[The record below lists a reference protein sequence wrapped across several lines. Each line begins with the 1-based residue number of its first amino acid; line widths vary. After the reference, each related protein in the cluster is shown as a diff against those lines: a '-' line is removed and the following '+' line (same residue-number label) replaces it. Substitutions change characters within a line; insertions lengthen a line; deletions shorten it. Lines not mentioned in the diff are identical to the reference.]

1 MLDNKGGSP
10 PMHDSKG
17 GMGTETPPR
26 GLDRNPTPPKLP
38 KPPDLPAVG
47 TRLLYI
53 ESEDCEAFF
62 ATVTEHRL
70 STKAAPG
77 QWVVKYCSD
86 GYDGE
91 DDNGWDYGL
100 PLAAAV
106 AAAAKQ
112 QRALFGRLGSL
123 QVPNGAQ
130 SEPWPESARPSRTK
144 GGAVLTQAR
153 PLGQQTGEA
162 PVG

>member
-1 MLDNKGGSP
+1 MQGDQL
-10 PMHDSKG
+10 
-17 GMGTETPPR
+17 TEATAANINSY
-26 GLDRNPTPPKLP
+26 GYWGFCISA

-47 TRLLYI
+47 TRLFYV
-53 ESEDCEAFF
+53 EDADNEAFF
-62 ATVTEHRL
+62 ATVTRQHPSRE
-70 STKAAPG
+70 AAPG
-77 QWVVKYCSD
+77 QWVVQYRSGD
-86 GYDGE
+86 YDGE
-91 DDNGWDYGL
+91 DYDIKTVMAGAMGCHLQLQSPQLQNSRGH
-100 PLAAAV
+100 
-106 AAAAKQ
+106 
-112 QRALFGRLGSL
+112 ALFGRLGSL